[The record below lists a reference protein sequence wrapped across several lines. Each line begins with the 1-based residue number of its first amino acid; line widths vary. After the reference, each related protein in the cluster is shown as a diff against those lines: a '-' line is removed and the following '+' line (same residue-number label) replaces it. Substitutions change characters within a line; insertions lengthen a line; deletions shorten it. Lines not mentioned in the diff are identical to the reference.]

1 MSERGNGPP
10 DPITVLMAGAVQMH
24 ELYLAFMKAGFT
36 EDQALRLVIAVIH
49 KPSS

>member
-1 MSERGNGPP
+1 MSVRSNGPS
-10 DPITVLMAGAVQMH
+10 DPIMVLMAG
-24 ELYLAFMKAGFT
+24 ELYLRFMKAGFT